1 MNEFIKQGTKIYVNP
16 KGTEYDLI
24 PGEVYTLKYNDWI
37 KQSYFEITP
46 KFTIPDSYKQ
56 PEEEKEFFRR
66 VLKYYNNTTKKTI
79 GVMLKG
85 IKGSG
90 KTVGSK
96 KLAFDSNL
104 PIIIVDPQYSA
115 RHLAEFCESFTTPV
129 CMIFD
134 EIEKNPNYWDTDRM
148 LQWLDGLNETC
159 KKLVIFTC
167 NSDAKCSEFLKDR
180 CSRIRYV
187 RNYKQLSSDIV
198 ESICNDSFDD
208 KEKALD
214 VSIYIYNNFKT
225 LSYDNIYSF
234 IEEIKLNPDVNLN
247 ELMDSLNIYKKEGK

>member
-1 MNEFIKQGTKIYVNP
+1 MNEFIKNGNKIYVTP
-16 KGTEYDLI
+16 KGIEYDLE
-24 PGEVYTLKYNDWI
+24 PGEVYTLKYDDWTAT
-37 KQSYFEITP
+37 SYFEITP
-46 KFTIPDSYKQ
+46 TFTIPERYK
-56 PEEEKEFFRR
+56 PNEEEQNFFDRI
-66 VLKYYNNTTKKTI
+66 LKYYNTTDKKTT

-85 IKGSG
+85 LKGSG

-96 KLAFDSNL
+96 KLAFDSKL
-104 PIIIVDPQYSA
+104 PIVIVDTQYPA
-115 RHLAEFCESFTTPV
+115 KRLASFCEKFTTPI
-129 CMIFD
+129 CMLFD
-134 EIEKNPNYWDTDRM
+134 EVEKNQRYWDTTYM

-167 NSDAKCSEFLKDR
+167 NDDKECSEFLKDR
-180 CSRIRYV
+180 CSRVRYV

-198 ESICNDSFDD
+198 ETICNEEFDD